1 MGLGRIG
8 LAAESDNTALD
19 ARFDDFSLYPASC
32 GASTYAVSSDA
43 GQFEMG
49 KPEVRQLPL
58 PPSLPQP

>member
-1 MGLGRIG
+1 MGLRRIG

-32 GASTYAVSSDA
+32 GATAYSMSSAA

-58 PPSLPQP
+58 PLRLPQP